1 MPRQQRDRSNT
12 GYYHIMIRGN
22 ERKDIFIDEQDKMH
36 TWPVPI
42 KRQIID
48 VVLLIK

>member
-12 GYYHIMIRGN
+12 GSYHIMIIGN

-36 TWPVPI
+36 T
-42 KRQIID
+42 
-48 VVLLIK
+48 